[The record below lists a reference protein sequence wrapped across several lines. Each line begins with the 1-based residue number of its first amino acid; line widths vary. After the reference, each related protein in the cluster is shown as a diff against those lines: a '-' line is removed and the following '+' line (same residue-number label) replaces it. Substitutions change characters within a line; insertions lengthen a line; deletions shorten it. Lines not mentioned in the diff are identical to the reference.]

1 MYHHFVPHRYFE
13 GKRRAEQALQNA
25 FPDAGA
31 GVALRPS
38 FMYGTRAVGDTPVGD
53 VSVPLGLL
61 GRPLELA
68 FDNSVVSKLRAV
80 VPGMLALLAPP
91 ICVDAVARTAL
102 RVAEGNEHAVAICA
116 NPPHSFRRNVL
127 SRDDIAL
134 IAKITE

>member
-1 MYHHFVPHRYFE
+1 
-13 GKRRAEQALQNA
+13 
-25 FPDAGA
+25 
-31 GVALRPS
+31 
-38 FMYGTRAVGDTPVGD
+38 MYGTRAVSAD

-68 FDNSVVSKLRAV
+68 LDNAVANKLRAA

-91 ICVDAVARTAL
+91 ISVDAVAKAAL
-102 RVAEGNEHAVAICA
+102 KVAEGNEHAVAICA

-134 IAKITE
+134 VAKITD